1 MVKKMQLFQMC
12 DEPHTMDMLD
22 EETEMKQVLKRE
34 SLLHS
39 SRKFV
44 LSGAEKSEILSS
56 EVFSRGSVI
65 CAGVFRHKTRRLR
78 NKNWPNMFFGI
89 WLGYDLPCFPFF
101 SDTSFKVH
109 VARPPQM

>member
-1 MVKKMQLFQMC
+1 MVNKMQLFQMC

-44 LSGAEKSEILSS
+44 LSGAEKVKSCPQRSS
-56 EVFSRGSVI
+56 QGGRSFAQVFF
-65 CAGVFRHKTRRLR
+65 ATKHK
-78 NKNWPNMFFGI
+78 G
-89 WLGYDLPCFPFF
+89 
-101 SDTSFKVH
+101 
-109 VARPPQM
+109 